1 KKKISKIEFDFE
13 FRLTC
18 YLFIWLAV
26 ALLII
31 FLAWYRYGHSIV
43 QQLSK
48 TPSNLET
55 HGRSRSFNSLDRL
68 IPTTSNSTNTAASSK
83 KLD

>member
-1 KKKISKIEFDFE
+1 
-13 FRLTC
+13 
-18 YLFIWLAV
+18 
-26 ALLII
+26 
-31 FLAWYRYGHSIV
+31 
-43 QQLSK
+43 
-48 TPSNLET
+48 SNLET